1 MEKRL
6 APDNDEQY
14 WLGEDRK
21 TTVSRTDRPEVAVL
35 EDVLYARV
43 RRSDCPT
50 LRFKG
55 EEMKRNSKYWHGP
68 FARLSTAL
76 SKGQE
81 LYERVVKCPKCIGD
95 DDQYL
100 GP

>member
-1 MEKRL
+1 MAL
-6 APDNDEQY
+6 DSHEQY

-21 TTVSRTDRPEVAVL
+21 TVSGMDGPEVAVL

-43 RRSDCPT
+43 HRSDCPT
-50 LRFKG
+50 LLFKG
-55 EEMKRNSKYWHGP
+55 EEKRRNSKYWHGP
-68 FARLSTAL
+68 FARPSTAL

-95 DDQYL
+95 DDQHL
-100 GP
+100 SP